1 MAHTGSGEAVQQA
14 SGRRGWEHLPHGADV
29 AVRGFGPTLAAAFEE
44 AAVALTAAIT
54 DPAAVKP
61 ETAVPISCAAD
72 DPEIL
77 FVEWLNALV
86 YEMATRL
93 MLFGRFEVTIED
105 GKLRGTAWGEAIDVP
120 RHQPAAEA
128 KGATLTWLKV
138 AQGEDGIWSAQCV
151 VDV

>member
-1 MAHTGSGEAVQQA
+1 MPQTDSDRAAPQA
-14 SGRRGWEHLPHGADV
+14 RRGWEHLPHGADV
-29 AVRGFGPTLAAAFEE
+29 AVRGYGPTLEAAFEE
-44 AAVALTAAIT
+44 GALAMTAAIT
-54 DPAAVKP
+54 DPATVEP
-61 ETAVPISCAAD
+61 ETAVPVSCEAD

-93 MLFGRFEVTIED
+93 MLFSRFEVKID
-105 GKLRGTAWGEAIDVP
+105 GGKLRGTAWGEAIDVA
-120 RHQPAAEA
+120 RHQPATEI

-138 AQGEDGIWSAQCV
+138 ARGEDGQWSAQCV